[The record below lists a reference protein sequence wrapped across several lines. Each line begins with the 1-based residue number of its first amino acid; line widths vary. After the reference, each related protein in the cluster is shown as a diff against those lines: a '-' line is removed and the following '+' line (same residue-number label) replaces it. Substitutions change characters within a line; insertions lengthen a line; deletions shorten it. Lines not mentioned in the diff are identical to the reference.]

1 MIEDIRYLIVFAKV
15 AELGSLARAADE
27 MDLSPATISAHLSK
41 LEKNL
46 GAALL
51 YRNTRK
57 VSLTAD
63 GTKLLETAQA
73 MLGLYEK
80 GVIDFKRRAVST
92 GTSLSISI
100 PATLINHPGFMGA
113 IAAFTKD
120 APDLQLVMQCSDHR
134 SDVIGEGIDV
144 AFRIGD
150 LPDSSL
156 KAKPLFAIERLV
168 VAHPSLLQA
177 HPRVSHPRDLA
188 GLPWI
193 GLAMRPDHRAF
204 HDKRGNRFDIR
215 YTPRVRVDSVEAAY
229 RLCMQ
234 GLGLA
239 APPVFLAR
247 DDIMRGRIWE
257 VLPGWTLEPLAVHA
271 VWPPNMSRN
280 SVAYQLI
287 NTICDSF
294 PGIQKR

>member
-27 MDLSPATISAHLSK
+27 MNLSPATISAHLSK

-57 VSLTAD
+57 ISLTAD
-63 GTKLLETAQA
+63 GTKLLDTAQA

-80 GVIDFKRRAVST
+80 GVIDFKRGAVST
-92 GTSLSISI
+92 SAALSISI
-100 PATLINHPGFMGA
+100 PAILINHAVFMAA
-113 IAAFTKD
+113 IAAFTRNT
-120 APDLQLVMQCSDHR
+120 PDLQLTMQCSDYR

-144 AFRIGD
+144 AFRIGE

-156 KAKPLFAIERLV
+156 KAKPLFEIERLV
-168 VAHPSLLQA
+168 VAHPSLLETL
-177 HPRVSHPRDLA
+177 PRVSHPRDLVD
-188 GLPWI
+188 LPWI
-193 GLAMRPDHRAF
+193 GLTMRPDHRTF
-204 HDKRGNRFDIR
+204 EDRRGNRFAIR

-229 RLCMQ
+229 RLSMQ
-234 GLGLA
+234 GLGLS

-247 DDIMRGRIWE
+247 NDIMRGRMRE
-257 VLPGWTLEPLAVHA
+257 VLPEWSLNPLAVHA

-280 SVAYQLI
+280 SVAYRLI
-287 NTICDSF
+287 HSICDAF
-294 PGIQKR
+294 PGNHTR